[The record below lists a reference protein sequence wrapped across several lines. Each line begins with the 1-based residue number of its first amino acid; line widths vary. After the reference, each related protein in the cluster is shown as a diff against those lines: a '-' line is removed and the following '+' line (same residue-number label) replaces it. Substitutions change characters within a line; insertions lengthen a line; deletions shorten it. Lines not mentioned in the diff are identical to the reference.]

1 MAQSTHHQQYMH
13 HSVYLQP
20 LLDKHGRGEGIT
32 FEDLQ
37 LSWKSLEQH
46 CRNCQYQHQG
56 KGHDKGKDPSTA
68 SSATKIKSPILTEM
82 EALHKSLLDSYH
94 ATAKKYYT
102 SILTNYTPP
111 TLKPSAPRK
120 KGHYAATSAITN
132 PSSGSDSD
140 SVASAFAAAEYIS
153 QNMSIIRPTLDKWSG
168 IEDDKVDEW
177 LWTPLKHKLHNAY
190 KQYFLLEKRQRMKRD
205 RADAEVLVVSKVV
218 GRTKYLEEGHGDKKV
233 TRITVSN
240 TGTGHSRGSSNVNSM
255 VNTPKAPNST
265 PTSTCGASTTIATND
280 SDANESLDSKINPS
294 SEQMELEL
302 KVIKEEEEDIINN
315 QTNNNVT
322 NSNEEGSQQQ
332 SVNDGEERESH
343 EENGGDGEGG
353 SEREEDFENED
364 ENDRDDGDG
373 NSADGSTSIVN
384 KGPTSTST
392 CNDIAPTTNAAVS
405 TRSNTKKRTGMIAIG
420 LNPPRKRSNSNLNLA
435 TGVGVGGTV
444 TKRKRAT
451 NNNSNKNHN
460 STNNNNN
467 QGQSNA
473 AGSSSGGGGGGRGNN
488 RKKPRNNRAK
498 RGRGKTGGRGSTK

>member
-56 KGHDKGKDPSTA
+56 KGHDKGKEPSTA

-120 KGHYAATSAITN
+120 KGHYPATSAITN

-205 RADAEVLVVSKVV
+205 RADAEVLLVSKVD

-233 TRITVSN
+233 TRISVSN

-265 PTSTCGASTTIATND
+265 PTSACGGASTTIATNE
-280 SDANESLDSKINPS
+280 SDTNESVDSNINPS
-294 SEQMELEL
+294 SERIESELE
-302 KVIKEEEEDIINN
+302 VIKEEEDNIVNQII
-315 QTNNNVT
+315 TNAT
-322 NSNEEGSQQQ
+322 NSNEEG
-332 SVNDGEERESH
+332 ESH
-343 EENGGDGEGG
+343 EENEGNGEGG
-353 SEREEDFENED
+353 SEREEDDENED
-364 ENDRDDGDG
+364 ENVRDDND
-373 NSADGSTSIVN
+373 SDDGSASIIN
-384 KGPTSTST
+384 KAPTSTST
-392 CNDIAPTTNAAVS
+392 STSTAIAPTTTATVS
-405 TRSNTKKRTGMIAIG
+405 NKSNSKKRTGMIAIG
-420 LNPPRKRSNSNLNLA
+420 LNPPRKRSNSNLNVTA
-435 TGVGVGGTV
+435 GIGVGGTV
-444 TKRKRAT
+444 TKRKRST

-460 STNNNNN
+460 NTNNNNN
-467 QGQSNA
+467 QGQSNTG
-473 AGSSSGGGGGGRGNN
+473 GSSSGGGGDGGGRGSN

-498 RGRGKTGGRGSTK
+498 RGRGKAGGRGGSTK